1 MLRRARAV
9 TAAAGFA
16 RAPVGVEHA
25 AARCGIRE
33 IRRAAG
39 SQEDARL
46 MVAPDGSSVLTLDRR
61 IPPRTPQWN
70 GLVALAA
77 AQMLLPPGV
86 AGSAAQE
93 MAEVGAAEL
102 LLPARVFLPIAARTD
117 LTLDGLKDL
126 ARRFSATIRLT
137 IRQWL
142 QTGTWTGFALL
153 WRQDPAAIR
162 LSWRA
167 VSPGLTYPPGLAI
180 GARAG
185 DVWQDCGRLNATLRS
200 GRAHHGVEQV
210 STGRGSA
217 WWFTRF
223 GMVRDEGTRAALAL
237 VVLDRRSVRRP
248 RPREGMDSVPANRG
262 AWAGHRSLV
271 RRGRGAWR

>member
-1 MLRRARAV
+1 MLRRARAM
-9 TAAAGFA
+9 TAAAGFT
-16 RAPVGVEHA
+16 RAPVRVEHA

-33 IRRAAG
+33 IRRASGDEQA
-39 SQEDARL
+39 ARV
-46 MVAPDGSSVLTLDRR
+46 MEAPDGSSVLVLDRR

-77 AQMLLPPGV
+77 ARMLLPPGL

-93 MAEVGAAEL
+93 LAEIGAAEL
-102 LLPARVFLPIAARTD
+102 LLPAHVFLPIAARTD
-117 LTLDGLKDL
+117 LTLDGLTDL
-126 ARRFSATIRLT
+126 ARRFSATVRLT

-142 QTGTWTGFALL
+142 QTGTWSGFALL
-153 WRQDPAAIR
+153 WRQDGADIR
-162 LSWRA
+162 LRWRA

-180 GARAG
+180 GGRAE
-185 DVWQDCGRLNATLRS
+185 DVWHDCGRLKATLQS
-200 GRAHHGVEQV
+200 GRPHHGVEQV

-223 GMVRDEGTRAALAL
+223 GVVRDEGARAALAL
-237 VVLDRRSVRRP
+237 VVLDRRGARRP
-248 RPREGMDSVPANRG
+248 RPPEGMDSGPANRG
-262 AWAGHRSLV
+262 AWAGQRSLV